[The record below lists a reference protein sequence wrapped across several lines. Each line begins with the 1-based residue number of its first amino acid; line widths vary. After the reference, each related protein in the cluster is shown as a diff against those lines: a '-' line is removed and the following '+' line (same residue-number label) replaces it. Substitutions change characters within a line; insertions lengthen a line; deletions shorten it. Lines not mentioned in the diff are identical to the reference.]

1 MKATAVND
9 ARFRSEVMESDQ
21 VVLVDFW
28 APWCAP
34 CRAMSPVV
42 DLLAGELDGVAKVVK
57 VNVDEAPATA
67 RQFGIQSIPSFV
79 VVKNGQV
86 VERMSG
92 TQSPGRL
99 TNAVQHAINA

>member
-9 ARFRSEVMESDQ
+9 ALFKTEVLESEQ
-21 VVLVDFW
+21 VVLIDFW
-28 APWCAP
+28 APWCPP

-42 DLLAGELDGVAKVVK
+42 DRLAGELDGVAKVVK
-57 VNVDEAPATA
+57 VNVDDAPLTA
-67 RQFGIQSIPSFV
+67 RRFGIQSIPSFV
-79 VVKNGQV
+79 VMKDGEV

-92 TQSPGRL
+92 TQTPSRL